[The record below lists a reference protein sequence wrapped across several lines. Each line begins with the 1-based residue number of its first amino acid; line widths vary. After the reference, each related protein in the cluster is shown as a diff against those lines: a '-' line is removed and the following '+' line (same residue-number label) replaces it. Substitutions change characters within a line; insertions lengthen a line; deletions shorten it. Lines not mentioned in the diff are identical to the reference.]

1 MYRKFRKLFQ
11 KVRLWL
17 YILRITI
24 DKLITILPIKGKEF
38 LFMKL
43 RNKIIL
49 FTTLLCI
56 ISILSISIINF
67 NLSILKLEKE
77 VNDKSQLI
85 TTSIAKDIDKWMSLQ
100 KDSLFEVMDGM
111 LVTNNFEYNYAS
123 NYLKKATERN
133 PGNEYYMCFSDQYY
147 LDSSEFKP
155 DYDPTQRGWYI
166 GAMKTKD
173 FYISEPYID
182 AQTKDMVVTISKA
195 FKTIDGKEGVIST
208 DIKIDYLVNLILN
221 VDVGQDSYAFL
232 IDHNGNLLT
241 HLNDEFKPID
251 GNYINIDK
259 LLDGSLLKL
268 IEEDSLKIRDRKL
281 KDYDGVN
288 RFFLFGD
295 ILESNWKVGLA
306 ISVKEAVGTIDNVI
320 FYTIVTTIIVLVL
333 SLIISI
339 YISNS
344 ITKPIVKTVKIAEN
358 IGNLNLLDTINEKDL
373 NRKDEIG
380 QMYNSYQNIIIKLK
394 DFMKNMNE
402 SINANHQVYKDTL
415 ERLNFLVNQAE
426 DTSATTE
433 ELSAGMEETTATA
446 LSIKESTN
454 DIDKA
459 ISDFAQKVEDGALTS
474 NEISSK
480 AGNLSSQFTEAKD
493 STMSIYLN
501 TKKEIEEAIKS
512 SKKVDE
518 INILSNAILE
528 ISEQTSLLALNAAI
542 EAARAGTSGRGFAV
556 VADEI
561 RKLAEN
567 SHDTVE
573 KIQNVTE
580 SITKAVE
587 QLVNNTN
594 ELIHFLE
601 KDIIND
607 YEMMVKAVK
616 EYREDGS
623 TLNNILSELSATSEE
638 LSATIN
644 QVSNS
649 MNEISSTV
657 EESTIATTNIAE
669 KNMNIVEAI
678 SDIKDTMEKN
688 REVSRNLEEIVSQVK
703 L

>member
-1 MYRKFRKLFQ
+1 
-11 KVRLWL
+11 
-17 YILRITI
+17 
-24 DKLITILPIKGKEF
+24 
-38 LFMKL
+38 
-43 RNKIIL
+43 
-49 FTTLLCI
+49 
-56 ISILSISIINF
+56 
-67 NLSILKLEKE
+67 
-77 VNDKSQLI
+77 
-85 TTSIAKDIDKWMSLQ
+85 
-100 KDSLFEVMDGM
+100 
-111 LVTNNFEYNYAS
+111 
-123 NYLKKATERN
+123 
-133 PGNEYYMCFSDQYY
+133 MCFSDQYY

-166 GAMKTKD
+166 GAMKTND

-251 GNYINIDK
+251 GNYINIDN
-259 LLDGSLLKL
+259 LLDGNLLKL
-268 IEEDSLKIRDRKL
+268 IEEDSLKMRDRKL
-281 KDYDGVN
+281 KDYDGTN

-320 FYTIVTTIIVLVL
+320 FYTIAATIIVLMI
-333 SLIISI
+333 SLIVSV

-358 IGNLNLLDTINEKDL
+358 IGNLNLLDTIDEKDL

-394 DFMKNMNE
+394 DFMRNMNE
-402 SINANHQVYKDTL
+402 SINA
-415 ERLNFLVNQAE
+415 
-426 DTSATTE
+426 
-433 ELSAGMEETTATA
+433 
-446 LSIKESTN
+446 TN

-459 ISDFAQKVEDGALTS
+459 ISDFAQKVEEGALTS

-493 STMSIYLN
+493 STMSIYVN
-501 TKKEIEEAIKS
+501 TRKEIEEAIKS

-518 INILSNAILE
+518 IKILSNAILE

-561 RKLAEN
+561 RKLAES
-567 SHDTVE
+567 SHDTVGE
-573 KIQNVTE
+573 IQNVTE

-607 YEMMVKAVK
+607 YEMMVEAVK

-623 TLNNILSELSATSEE
+623 VLNNILSELSATSEE

-688 REVSRNLEEIVSQVK
+688 RRVSENLEEIVSQVK